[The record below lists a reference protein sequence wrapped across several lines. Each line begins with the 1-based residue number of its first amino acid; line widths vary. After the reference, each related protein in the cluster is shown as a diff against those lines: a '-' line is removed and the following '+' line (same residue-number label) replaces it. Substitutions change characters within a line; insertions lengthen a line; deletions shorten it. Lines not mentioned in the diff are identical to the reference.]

1 MSQGKPQSQD
11 AVSAAAQSPAVKS
24 AKSAAAARDAGRT
37 PREVL
42 GITDEQFE
50 EMGQL
55 GVMFYTQGDLER
67 ARIAFEGLVQAD
79 PNSSSAHSALG
90 ALYTRTG
97 RYDEALEQVNRA
109 IELNSDQLEAYVN
122 RAEIWFRKNQMQ
134 RAVEDIK
141 RAMSMDPGE
150 KDPAANRARVMLLGL
165 HQALKARGIMT

>member
-1 MSQGKPQSQD
+1 MSQGEPQFPQTG
-11 AVSAAAQSPAVKS
+11 
-24 AKSAAAARDAGRT
+24 SAAAAKHAGHS

-42 GITDEQFE
+42 GITNEQFE

-97 RYDEALEQVNRA
+97 RYDDALEQLNTA
-109 IELNSDQLEAYVN
+109 IELNGNQLEAYVN
-122 RAEIWFRKNQMQ
+122 RAEIWFRKDQVQ

-141 RAMSMDPGE
+141 RAISLDPVE
-150 KDPAANRARVMLLGL
+150 QDPAANRARVMLLGL
-165 HQALKARGIMT
+165 HQALKARGVMT

>member
-1 MSQGKPQSQD
+1 MSQAKPKPQD
-11 AVSAAAQSPAVKS
+11 AASAVVKGVAAVRSAAAVGN
-24 AKSAAAARDAGRT
+24 ARRT

-42 GITDEQFE
+42 EITDEQFE

-67 ARIAFEGLVQAD
+67 ARIVFEGLVEAD

-97 RYDEALEQVNRA
+97 RYDEALEQVNTA
-109 IELNSDQLEAYVN
+109 IELNGDQLEAYVN
-122 RAEIWFRKNQMQ
+122 RAEIWFRKDQMQ
-134 RAVEDIK
+134 RAFEDIK
-141 RAMSMDPGE
+141 RAMTLDPGE
-150 KDPAANRARVMLLGL
+150 QDPAANRARVMLLGL